1 MPRYAGVLF
10 DLFGT
15 LVHFDERR
23 LPEMEIDG
31 RRVRTTLGTLA
42 PLCAELVP
50 GVAPA
55 ALWAA
60 LRAVTAE
67 IIGARATDHAE
78 VPSRERFRRALA
90 RVGCDGARG
99 AEGALLLSRA
109 HMRMIADVT
118 WLPPAHADV
127 VAAARREHR
136 LAVVSNFDDT
146 ATAYEILARL
156 GLLAHLDTV
165 VVSEA
170 VGVRKPHPALVRVA
184 LHALG
189 LEAKDCLFVGDTY
202 VEDVLGAHAAG
213 IEVAWIDRDGG
224 GHASDGP
231 RPHYVL
237 GALPELSAVL
247 CA

>member
-1 MPRYAGVLF
+1 MPRYAGILF

-15 LVHFDERR
+15 LVHFDEHR

-31 RRVRTTLGTLA
+31 RRVRTTLGALA

-50 GVAPA
+50 DVPPQAV
-55 ALWAA
+55 WAA
-60 LRAVTAE
+60 LRAVTME
-67 IIGARATDHAE
+67 IVGARATDHTE

-99 AEGALLLSRA
+99 AEAALLLSRA

-118 WLPPAHADV
+118 LLPPAHAEV

-189 LEAKDCLFVGDTY
+189 LDAKACLFVGDTY
-202 VEDVLGAHAAG
+202 AEDVLGAHAAG
-213 IEVAWIDRDGG
+213 IEVAWIDRERGGDDGT
-224 GHASDGP
+224 GP
-231 RPHYVL
+231 RPHFVL
-237 GALPELSAVL
+237 RALPELSAVL
-247 CA
+247 GA